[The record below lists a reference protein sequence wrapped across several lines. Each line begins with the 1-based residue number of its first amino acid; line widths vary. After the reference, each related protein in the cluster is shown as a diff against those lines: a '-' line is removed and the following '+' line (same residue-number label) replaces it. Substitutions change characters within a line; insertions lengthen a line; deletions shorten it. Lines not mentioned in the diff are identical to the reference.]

1 MTRSRIAAAAA
12 TLLAAGLCH
21 VCQPARANAPRVV
34 RSTLRNKIRV
44 VVIEIEK
51 SENVSIFTF
60 LPLGLAADGPGQGQW
75 AHLVE
80 HLAIRSTVPQGT
92 SQTNAETLP
101 DHMRLDFYG
110 NTENWQEGLSHHAR
124 WLKGVPFTAENL
136 RQEKLQAN
144 AECDFTA
151 KRLATHKFA
160 MAVWAQG
167 FRHGQAHAALKGD
180 VSRAGLAEIQQY
192 RDQHLAVLDRTLVC
206 IVGGLSAEVVQPV
219 VAKHLGEIT
228 TRARIPAVVKVHE
241 GSREM
246 TWDLDARHLV
256 LTWPIPHPTDK
267 SFAPLM
273 VAERLLMVRAFSDA
287 ELKALTGM
295 VLVGTDLAVPE
306 GDFFYVSA
314 SLQPDASFDAVRGR
328 INAHVEALRSG
339 EVGGPQVAMM
349 AQQLALMLTA
359 PADPAAAKALAP
371 PNVSAAMLEGNLGL
385 QWGMLEFR
393 YGDRRS
399 ALAAALRSVDAK
411 AVQHA
416 ATVYLASERQSG
428 CAISPR

>member
-1 MTRSRIAAAAA
+1 MTRSRIAAAL
-12 TLLAAGLCH
+12 TLLAAGLWPA
-21 VCQPARANAPRVV
+21 CQPACAKAPRVV

-44 VVIEIEK
+44 VVIEIEQSK
-51 SENVSIFTF
+51 NVSIFTF
-60 LPLGLAADGPGQGQW
+60 LPIGLAVDGPGQGQW

-92 SQTNAETLP
+92 SQANAETLP

-110 NTENWQEGLSHHAR
+110 NTQNWQEGLAHHAR

-136 RQEKLQAN
+136 RREKSQAN

-160 MAVWAQG
+160 MAAWAQG
-167 FRHGQAHAALKGD
+167 FRHGQTHAALKGD
-180 VSRAGLAEIQQY
+180 VLRAGLAEIQQY
-192 RDQHLAVLDRTLVC
+192 RDQHLAVLDRTVVC
-206 IVGGLSAEVVQPV
+206 MVGGLSAEVVQPV
-219 VAKHLGEIT
+219 VAKYLGEIT
-228 TRARIPAVVKVHE
+228 SRARIPAAVKVHE

-256 LTWPIPHPTDK
+256 LTWPIPRPADK
-267 SFAPLM
+267 NYAPLM
-273 VAERLLMVRAFSDA
+273 VAERLLMMRAFTDA

-295 VLVGTDLAVPE
+295 VLVGTDLNVPE

-314 SLQPDASFDAVRGR
+314 SLQPDASFDAVCQR

-339 EVGGPQVAMM
+339 EAGGFQVPMM
-349 AQQLALMLTA
+349 AQQLALMLAA
-359 PADPAAAKALAP
+359 PADPATAKALAP
-371 PNVSAAMLEGNLGL
+371 PNVSVAMLEGNLGL
-385 QWGMLEFR
+385 QWGMQEFR

-411 AVQHA
+411 AVQRA
-416 ATVYLASERQSG
+416 ATTYLAAEKQSG